1 MPIRLTGI
9 KIEKMA
15 TYTKEELE
23 RAAMRSMLGAEKLRL
38 LMVELGR
45 IKQEDSAK
53 STQPKPK
60 TKAGED

>member
-1 MPIRLTGI
+1 
-9 KIEKMA
+9 MA